1 MAAASEPGP
10 EQPGWQTRGRVLVG
24 GVDHGGGVAVG
35 PRLVLTARHV
45 LGAVPEGTPVAF
57 LTAAGDPVPVEP
69 PICLADGL
77 DAAVLRLA
85 RDVAWSQVA
94 NAKAGDPWSADPTG
108 VSNDPLLTGTVTA
121 TAVPITDA
129 TKNRVSVMQLYVD
142 QNLGGFKGYS
152 GNAVFSRQ
160 GYVTGL
166 LFEQKPERVS
176 AEWRKASNVLFALPI
191 ADVAGRLGIAV
202 SFAQR
207 AEGPGPP
214 PTTNVKGEVTVVG
227 PAGRLSPGS
236 QVAGA
241 TPTLPAE
248 LTEGQPPVA
257 RSLPATA
264 SLAGYRRIIG
274 RGAQIR
280 SVAALLQRG
289 DWRLVTLWGPPG
301 VGKSRLSIAVAAQL
315 ATAFGDRIW
324 RVQLE
329 VVPAG
334 SETGTVVQH
343 LLEILG
349 IPDER
354 PDREL
359 YELSRLLGQQPGL
372 LILDNCEHILTA
384 VAQITQRLLATAGSL
399 RVLTTTRRTLGLEIE
414 REVEVRPLDLED
426 AVRLFIDLAWEG
438 RAPDAGARG
447 SCADICSKVDRIPLA
462 IRLAA
467 ARIRD
472 GYPVAEVRDGL
483 DRCLRVLV
491 DSPRQGDPRHQ
502 AMEIALDWSYGLLD
516 ENGQRMLR
524 ATSVFAAPF
533 DQEAAGYAFGESKTG
548 MNSRTDIALRTLRR
562 SALIQAENG
571 PLRLSLLET
580 IRQYGEKKLRQ
591 CHEDASVTERF
602 ARYYLELA
610 ETAAEHAH
618 DREAFAWLA
627 RLDANREHLRKAL
640 TILAKSPQDRELHLR
655 LAVALANFWR
665 KRGYLEWGSQELRQ
679 ALAAHA
685 VPGRPRALALVAAGQ
700 IATRQ
705 GDLAAARDFLNG
717 ALTIAGTLGDGA
729 LEAAARQAMGALM
742 YDAREY
748 AAARPGLLRALDA
761 ARAAGS
767 RPLEQALLRD
777 LGQVDRCLGEPG
789 EARRS
794 FDDSLA
800 IAEELGDAY
809 EKAAL
814 LTSIGQISKDD
825 RDYGEA
831 RKAFEAAL
839 LALTEAQEP
848 YAVAVIRL
856 SIAQVAISERRYEE
870 ATASLDAAMAAAT
883 QIGARG
889 VMAFVQYLAGSLE
902 ETRAN
907 DAQLEFSDEQW
918 RAAMTAALGH
928 YEQAAREDRD
938 LGAGLRAA
946 EDLEAAGWVAN
957 DLSDQEKAL
966 VCFETAAVYYRHG
979 GRQEKAEQLES
990 QISLLAAEPAEPLPL
1005 PPPAEDLLRLEAVLE
1020 PDGARDRELVRE
1032 AIQGTWVYALGKPVP
1047 GDGEAPSSDLLHC
1060 SFDRDAAEVT
1070 VLPVFTRADAIRIA
1084 LLRYPEWQVYSV
1096 LKVKGRELIDN
1107 IDPDVNIIVNPWTAT
1122 EFEL

>member
-1 MAAASEPGP
+1 MAAVAASEPSP
-10 EQPGWQTRGRVLVG
+10 ELPGWQTRGRVLVG
-24 GVDHGGGVAVG
+24 GVDNGGGVAVA

-45 LGAVPEGTPVAF
+45 LGAVPEGTPVTF
-57 LTAAGDPVPVEP
+57 RTAAGDPVPVEP
-69 PICLADGL
+69 PIGLADGV

-94 NAKAGDPWSADPTG
+94 TAKAGDPWSADPTG

-121 TAVPITDA
+121 TALPITDA
-129 TKNRVSVMQLYVD
+129 TKNRVVVMQLDVD

-152 GNAVFSRQ
+152 GNAVFNGE

-191 ADVAGRLGIAV
+191 ADVAERLGIWV
-202 SFAQR
+202 SFAQP
-207 AEGPGPP
+207 AEGP
-214 PTTNVKGEVTVVG
+214 PTKNVKGEATLVG
-227 PAGRLSPGS
+227 PANRLGPGS
-236 QVAGA
+236 QPAAA

-248 LTEGQPPVA
+248 LTQGQPPLA
-257 RSLPATA
+257 RSLPAPA
-264 SLAGYRRIIG
+264 SLVGYRRIFG

-280 SVAALLQRG
+280 SVAVLLQRG
-289 DWRLVTLWGPPG
+289 DRRLVTLWGPPG
-301 VGKSRLSIAVAAQL
+301 VGKSRLSIAIAAQL
-315 ATAFGDRIW
+315 AAVFGDRIW

-334 SETGTVVQH
+334 SEAGTVVRH
-343 LLEILG
+343 LLEMLG
-349 IPDER
+349 MPDEQ

-384 VAQITQRLLATAGSL
+384 VAQLTQRLLGTAGGL
-399 RVLTTTRRTLGLEIE
+399 RVLTTTRRPLGLEIE
-414 REVEVRPLDLED
+414 REVEVRPLALDD

-438 RAPDAGARG
+438 RTPDAGVQG
-447 SCADICSKVDRIPLA
+447 ICADICSKVDRIPLA

-472 GYPVAEVRDGL
+472 GYAVAEVRDGL
-483 DRCLRVLV
+483 DRSLRVLV
-491 DSPRQGDPRHQ
+491 DSGRQGDPRHQ
-502 AMEIALDWSYGLLD
+502 AMETALDWSYGLLD

-524 ATSVFAAPF
+524 AASVFAAPF
-533 DQEAAGYAFGESKTG
+533 DQKAAGHVFGESKTG
-548 MNSRTDIALRTLRR
+548 MNSRTDVALRTLQR
-562 SALIQAENG
+562 SALMQAENG
-571 PLRLSLLET
+571 RLSLLET
-580 IRQYGEKKLRQ
+580 VRQYGEKKLRQ
-591 CHEDASVTERF
+591 CHEDASAAERF
-602 ARYYLELA
+602 ARYYLQLA
-610 ETAAEHAH
+610 EAAAEHVH
-618 DREAFAWLA
+618 DPEAFAWLA

-655 LAVALANFWR
+655 LAVALADFWR

-685 VPGRPRALALVAAGQ
+685 ASGRPRTLALVAAGK

-705 GDLAAARDFLNG
+705 GDLAAARDFLDG
-717 ALTIAGTLGDGA
+717 ALTIAVTLGDVE
-729 LEAAARQAMGALM
+729 LEAAAGQAMGALR

-767 RPLEQALLRD
+767 RSLEQAVLRD
-777 LGQVDRCLGEPG
+777 LGQVDRCLGDPSG
-789 EARRS
+789 ARRH

-814 LTSIGQISKDD
+814 LISIGHISKDD

-831 RKAFEAAL
+831 RKAFEAAQ

-856 SIAQVAISERRYEE
+856 TIAQVAVHERRYEE
-870 ATASLDAAMAAAT
+870 ARARLDAAMAEAT
-883 QIGARG
+883 QMGARG
-889 VMAFVQYLAGSLE
+889 VVAWAHYLAGWLE

-907 DAQLEFSDEQW
+907 DALLELSDEQW
-918 RAAMTAALGH
+918 TAALTAALGD
-928 YEQAAREDRD
+928 YEEAARIDLD

-946 EDLEAAGWVAN
+946 ENLESAGWVASQ
-957 DLSDQEKAL
+957 LSDQEKAL
-966 VCFETAAVYYRHG
+966 ACFDLAAAYYRQAD
-979 GRQEKAEQLES
+979 RQADAERLES
-990 QISLLAAEPAEPLPL
+990 QLSLPAAEPAAAL
-1005 PPPAEDLLRLEAVLE
+1005 PPPPEDLLRIEALLE
-1020 PDGARDRELVRE
+1020 PGGARDRELVRE
-1032 AIQGTWVYALGKPVP
+1032 AIQSTWVYALGEPIP
-1047 GDGEAPSSDLLHC
+1047 GDGEAPSSDLLHF
-1060 SFDRDAAEVT
+1060 SIDRDGAEVT
-1070 VLPVFTRADAIRIA
+1070 MLPIFTRDEAIRIV
-1084 LLRYPEWQVYSV
+1084 LHRYPEWQIYSV
-1096 LKVKGRELIDN
+1096 LKVKGSELLDN
-1107 IDPDVNIIVNPWTAT
+1107 IGPDVKVVVNPWTAA